1 MLWAAIA
8 FLEFLLGAFAL
19 TALFNRYHLN
29 PHANPAVRAARWFA
43 ERLSKWRVPPYG
55 GLILWAAGGTALI
68 VGLGMV
74 VNAVLPL
81 LPSGCGVTIVVS
93 AAMSGVAEMALGG
106 QALAWINSQADHE
119 ESTEHPDRA

>member
-68 VGLGMV
+68 VGLGIF
-74 VNAVLPL
+74 VNAVRHSCRPGWVRRSRWPL
-81 LPSGCGVTIVVS
+81 RWVHL
-93 AAMSGVAEMALGG
+93 
-106 QALAWINSQADHE
+106 
-119 ESTEHPDRA
+119 